1 MSKPTYSEAELA
13 AAVEALSEPDRFREA
28 EQLVATAAPALQ
40 KVLAEALAAGGWF
53 EDSHRSAVGDAAGRP
68 ELEQRV
74 TAVRSLLAEE
84 GRIAMM
90 IGVAVGWALADELGR
105 TTDTEEIT
113 ND

>member
-1 MSKPTYSEAELA
+1 MRRLMARKRPVAVRSSSA
-13 AAVEALSEPDRFREA
+13 ARGPRSSARRRAN
-28 EQLVATAAPALQ
+28 
-40 KVLAEALAAGGWF
+40 AEALAAGGWF